1 MSRYRP
7 LCLLS
12 GILAVAAAWCALAG
26 PARAGAAGA
35 PAAVDAPLTVFAAA
49 SLKDALDEAAAA
61 YEAAT
66 GQRMRVAYAGSA
78 ALARQIEQG
87 APADVFLSADAPW
100 MDRLVARRL
109 VDPASRRDLLGNRL
123 VLVAP
128 AAAAAAPVALQSGV
142 DLRPLLGAHGRL
154 AMGQPDA
161 VPAGR
166 YARAALQSLGAWPAL
181 EARVAGAENVRAALM
196 LVARGE
202 APLGVVYATDA
213 AVEPRVRVLATF
225 PQASHPA
232 IVYPA
237 ARVAASRHPH
247 APAFLRWLQGPAA
260 HGIFVRHGFLPH

>member
-1 MSRYRP
+1 MGGRALLHRLGAGLRRWP
-7 LCLLS
+7 L
-12 GILAVAAAWCALAG
+12 LAALAG
-26 PARAGAAGA
+26 LAAA
-35 PAAVDAPLTVFAAA
+35 PAAAAETLTVFAAA
-49 SLKDALDEAAAA
+49 SLKESLDEAAAA
-61 YEAAT
+61 YRQAT
-66 GQRMRVAYAGSA
+66 GMTVRVSYGASS

-87 APADVFLSADAPW
+87 APAQVFISADQDW
-100 MDRLVARRL
+100 MDHLQRRGR
-109 VDPASRRDLLGNRL
+109 VDAADRRDLLGNRL